1 MSGVAR
7 VSFCAIGALI
17 LIGTALSAKAEPG
30 AAHLVDAL
38 NSVFG
43 EHPHTRRVTPK
54 VFA

>member
-38 NSVFG
+38 NSVFAS
-43 EHPHTRRVTPK
+43 TRIRGRVTPK